1 MEHLDKQLP
10 DGRQRATA
18 ADNRVREVDEFFADI
33 DRSLPPDTPVLSP
46 EATTREG
53 IYGDI
58 LERAFNFFL

>member
-10 DGRQRATA
+10 DGGQRSTT

-53 IYGDI
+53 IYGDV
-58 LERAFNFFL
+58 LERALNFFL